1 MAILKIFV
9 GKAEAAAVLAQTRLI
24 ERYEAFVV
32 VEADDALAKALARRY
47 PLEDITAQYRLPLRG
62 GAVDPLAAAPRPRT
76 RAAGGLPAPPPDTPG
91 GGPHHYLVQFI
102 GPVKP
107 AWVSALR
114 RAGATPRQPTGGFG
128 HVVCADEAALAKI
141 RGMKCVR
148 WVGHLPPADRVAPGL
163 VDSPRGR
170 PAGLPRRRVV
180 PGALVVEV
188 FGAEHVEP
196 VAKAARDL
204 GFKVLAADR
213 QARLLTVEFDGS
225 AAARREPIRALS
237 CVHGVRFIRERVLPR
252 TSNNVALGLMGN
264 PQTPGARPALGL
276 TGRGEVVAVCDT
288 GFDTGD
294 AGRIHPDFAGRV
306 VAIRSY
312 PVAREWASFVTN
324 PSGNDGAAD
333 LDSGHGTHV
342 AGSVLGDGTASAG
355 GPVRIRGHAYEAKL
369 VFQAVEQ
376 EMRWRPDAP
385 EDLRGARY
393 LLSGIPTN
401 LTPLF
406 RYAYDQGARIHSN
419 SWGGGDPG
427 AYDAQCRQFDDFV
440 WRRKDFCFVVAAGND
455 GTDAD
460 GDGAI
465 NPTSVASPG
474 TAKNCITVGACE
486 NLRPEFNA
494 QKYGDWW
501 PGDYPVA
508 PYKRDPLANNPK
520 QVAAFSSR
528 GPTADGRAKP
538 DVVAPGTFVLSTRSS
553 RLAPNN
559 FAWAAYP
566 PDKRYFHMGGT
577 SMATPLVSGALALL
591 RQYLRERAGIAE
603 PSAALLKALLIA
615 GARRLPGTAP
625 AGTVLDCHQGFGAV
639 DVGRSLGR
647 VLLVQDGPA
656 LATGQ
661 VWRHLL
667 QVPAGGRT
675 LRVAMAYTDHP
686 GDTLVNNLNLLLGSP
701 AGRRY
706 VGNGRRVAG
715 ASLATDGHNNAELVQ
730 VGDAARGG
738 WGLEVVASNVGA
750 GPQDFAVAAVLV

>member
-9 GKAEAAAVLAQTRLI
+9 GKAEAAAVLEQTRLI

-32 VEADDALAKALARRY
+32 VEADDALIKSLARRY
-47 PLEDITAQYRLPLRG
+47 PLEDITAQYKLPLRG
-62 GAVDPLAAAPRPRT
+62 GAVDPLAAAPRKRSRT
-76 RAAGGLPAPPPDTPG
+76 TESLQAPPEAPG
-91 GGPHHYLVQFI
+91 DGPHHYLVQFI

-107 AWVSALR
+107 AWVNALR
-114 RAGATPRQPTGGFG
+114 KTGAVLRQPTGGFG
-128 HVVCADEAALAKI
+128 HVVCADDPTLAKI

-163 VDSPRGR
+163 VDAPRGR
-170 PAGLPRRRVV
+170 PAELPRRRVM
-180 PGALVVEV
+180 PGALRVEV
-188 FGAEHVEP
+188 FGSENVEP

-204 GFKVLAADR
+204 GFKVLTADKK
-213 QARLLTVEFDGS
+213 AKLLTVEFEGT
-225 AAARREPIRALS
+225 AAQRREPIRALS

-264 PQTPGARPALGL
+264 PQTAHASSALGL
-276 TGRGEVVAVCDT
+276 TGRGEIVAVCDT
-288 GFDTGD
+288 GFDTGHAD
-294 AGRIHPDFAGRV
+294 SIHADFAGRV

-324 PSGNDGAAD
+324 PGGNDGAAD

-342 AGSVLGDGTASAG
+342 AGSVLGNGAASAG
-355 GPVRIRGHAYEAKL
+355 DPVRIRGHAHEAKL

-406 RYAYDQGARIHSN
+406 QYAYDQGARIHSN

-455 GTDAD
+455 GTDSD

-465 NPTSVASPG
+465 NLTSVASPG

-508 PYKRDPLANNPK
+508 PYQRDPLANNPK

-553 RLAPNN
+553 KLAPNN

-566 PDKRYFHMGGT
+566 PNKRYFHMGGT

-591 RQYLRERAGIAE
+591 RQYLREQAGIAN

-615 GARRLPGTAP
+615 GAKRLPGTAP

-639 DVGRSLGR
+639 DIERSLKR
-647 VLLVQDGPA
+647 VLLVHEGPA

-661 VWRHLL
+661 VWRRLL
-667 QVPAGGRT
+667 PVPASGRT
-675 LRVAMAYTDHP
+675 LRVAMAYSDHP
-686 GDTLVNNLNLLLGSP
+686 GGTLVNNLNLLVGSP
-701 AGRRY
+701 GGRHY
-706 VGNGRRVAG
+706 VGNGRRVAN
-715 ASLATDGHNNAELVQ
+715 ASLVTDGHNNAELVQ
-730 VGDAARGG
+730 VGDAKRGG
-738 WGLEVVASNVGA
+738 WGIEVVASNVGA
-750 GPQDFAVAAVLV
+750 GPQDFAVVAVLV

>member
-1 MAILKIFV
+1 M
-9 GKAEAAAVLAQTRLI
+9 GNH
-24 ERYEAFVV
+24 
-32 VEADDALAKALARRY
+32 
-47 PLEDITAQYRLPLRG
+47 P
-62 GAVDPLAAAPRPRT
+62 
-76 RAAGGLPAPPPDTPG
+76 AAGG
-91 GGPHHYLVQFI
+91 
-102 GPVKP
+102 
-107 AWVSALR
+107 S
-114 RAGATPRQPTGGFG
+114 
-128 HVVCADEAALAKI
+128 
-141 RGMKCVR
+141 
-148 WVGHLPPADRVAPGL
+148 
-163 VDSPRGR
+163 
-170 PAGLPRRRVV
+170 
-180 PGALVVEV
+180 
-188 FGAEHVEP
+188 
-196 VAKAARDL
+196 
-204 GFKVLAADR
+204 
-213 QARLLTVEFDGS
+213 
-225 AAARREPIRALS
+225 
-237 CVHGVRFIRERVLPR
+237 
-252 TSNNVALGLMGN
+252 
-264 PQTPGARPALGL
+264 PALGL
-276 TGRGEVVAVCDT
+276 TGRGEIVAVCDT

-294 AGRIHPDFAGRV
+294 AERIHPDFAGRV

-324 PSGNDGAAD
+324 PGGNDGAAD

-355 GPVRIRGHAYEAKL
+355 GPVRVRGHAYEAKL

-406 RYAYDQGARIHSN
+406 QYAYDRGARIHSN

-440 WRRKDFCFVVAAGND
+440 WRRKDLCFVVAAGND

-465 NPTSVASPG
+465 NLTSVASPG

-501 PGDYPVA
+501 PDDYPVA

-553 RLAPNN
+553 KLAPNN

-566 PDKRYFHMGGT
+566 PDKHYFHMGGT

-591 RQYLRERAGIAE
+591 RQYLRERAGVAN

-615 GARRLPGTAP
+615 GAKRLPGTAP
-625 AGTVLDCHQGFGAV
+625 TGTVLDCHQGFGAV
-639 DVGRSLGR
+639 DVERSLER
-647 VLLVQDGPA
+647 VLLVHEGAP

-661 VWRHLL
+661 VWRQLL
-667 QVPAGGRT
+667 EVPASGKT
-675 LRVAMAYTDHP
+675 LRVAMAYSDHP
-686 GDTLVNNLNLLLGSP
+686 GGTLVNNLNLLVGSP

-706 VGNGRRVAG
+706 VGNGRRVAN

-730 VGDAARGG
+730 VGHAKRGS
-738 WGLEVVASNVGA
+738 WGIEVVASNVGS